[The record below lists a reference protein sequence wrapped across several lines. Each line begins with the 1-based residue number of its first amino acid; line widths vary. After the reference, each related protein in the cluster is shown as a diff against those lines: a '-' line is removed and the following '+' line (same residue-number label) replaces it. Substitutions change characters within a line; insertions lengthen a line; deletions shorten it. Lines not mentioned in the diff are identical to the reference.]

1 MMTLE
6 TLIRKEAEVR
16 RLEAGRIRHF
26 RVAGIC
32 TVLAPAFAILDWG
45 LLTTTELVGA
55 AYWTLVVVF
64 SLIPLALAGIAV
76 MAWYFV
82 HRNRKRLAQLKAL
95 ASAPLEAE
103 LPGVWPPPPRATE

>member
-1 MMTLE
+1 MTLE

-32 TVLAPAFAILDWG
+32 TILAPAFAVLDWG
-45 LLTTTELVGA
+45 LLTTTELLGA
-55 AYWTLVVVF
+55 AYWTLVVMF
-64 SLIPLALAGIAV
+64 SLIPLALVGVSV

-82 HRNRKRLAQLKAL
+82 HRDRKLL
-95 ASAPLEAE
+95 APLWADASEMPTDQ
-103 LPGVWPPPPRATE
+103 PGVWPPPPRTTD